1 VIKLT
6 FCLRRL
12 PTLSCDEFYD
22 YWRNRHAPLVRE
34 VSPILRIRRYIQCN
48 YFSDAR
54 IVPAIVARGVQVMPY
69 DGVAE
74 LWWNGIEDIVA
85 AGSTA
90 EGRVAGRKLL
100 EDERCFIDVAN
111 SPLFFVQETEIIGFR
126 S

>member
-1 VIKLT
+1 
-6 FCLRRL
+6 
-12 PTLSCDEFYD
+12 
-22 YWRNRHAPLVRE
+22 
-34 VSPILRIRRYIQCN
+34 
-48 YFSDAR
+48 
-54 IVPAIVARGVQVMPY
+54 MPY